1 MSARPPVATSEAVA
15 ADAASRGEESGR
27 PESAPQAPEPL
38 PGEGRDYTIGQGI
51 LRPAMVPH
59 EHRVGEPLYRPLRI
73 YTVDPNLARLEGA
86 ITTVNVA
93 YEPLQPGPRG
103 AVFEVAGSDD
113 AATAVHLADLDDY
126 RVLIADGYEPSPS
139 DPRFH
144 HQMVYAVCSN
154 VYSAFRA
161 ALGRVP
167 GWSFGCPDAPGR
179 LVLRPHFGQARN
191 AWYEKGGDQGE
202 VRFGYFPASD
212 QPTDRSLPGGYVF
225 TCLSHDVI
233 VHEVTHALL
242 DGMRARFIEATNPD
256 VLAFHEAF
264 ADLVAIFQRFSY
276 PEVVL
281 SAIRRSRGALQ
292 QSELLTQIA
301 SQFGHTTGCHGPL
314 RTAMEQG
321 PLRQYREQLE
331 PHALGS
337 VLVSAIFEAFTT
349 VFHRKTERLVRLAT
363 GGTGVLPPGE
373 LPHDLQVQL
382 AAKASRLASQF
393 QSLCIRAIDY
403 CPPTGLMFGEYLR
416 AMITGDYDLVPDD
429 PWDYRGALIDAFWRR
444 RIYPPAAQHMS
455 QDALLWKPPRCELPP
470 LPGLAFGALRFRG
483 DPAHAADTRELRRQ
497 ASELG
502 RYVTHPDRLAE
513 FGLVAPDD
521 PRLGGGDSV
530 GLPKVES
537 VRSARRAG
545 PNGQIVFDLV
555 AEITQAMR
563 VSPGDEGPGFTHHGG
578 STVILSPLGEVRYV
592 VVKSVLGAGRMARRR
607 DFLASELAQRYWER
621 RGDLLAPREGVFRL
635 LHEVPQ
641 TTRTAKVSMAGV
653 P

>member
-1 MSARPPVATSEAVA
+1 MSSRPPVATADAVA
-15 ADAASRGEESGR
+15 ADAASRGEECARPPSG
-27 PESAPQAPEPL
+27 AQAAARE
-38 PGEGRDYTIGQGI
+38 PGEGETYAIGDGI

-73 YTVDPNLARLEGA
+73 YTVDPNLDRLEGA
-86 ITTVNVA
+86 VTTVNVA
-93 YEPLQPGPRG
+93 YEPLQPGPVG
-103 AVFEVAGSDD
+103 AVFEAVGGDEAG
-113 AATAVHLADLDDY
+113 TGTHPADLDDY

-144 HQMVYAVCSN
+144 HQMMYAVCSN
-154 VYSAFRA
+154 VYSAFRT

-167 GWSFGCPDAPGR
+167 GWSFGSPEAPAR
-179 LVLRPHFGQARN
+179 LRLRPHVGLARN
-191 AWYEKGGDQGE
+191 AWYEKEGNQGE
-202 VRFGYFPASD
+202 LRFGYFPASER
-212 QPTDRSLPGGYVF
+212 PTDRSLPGGFVF
-225 TCLSHDVI
+225 TCLSHDII

-281 SAIRRSRGALQ
+281 AAIRRSRGALQ

-301 SQFGHTTGCHGPL
+301 SQFGNTTGCNGPL
-314 RTAMEQG
+314 RTAVEQG
-321 PLRQYREQLE
+321 ELRQYRDGLE
-331 PHALGS
+331 PHALGA
-337 VLVSAIFEAFTT
+337 VLVSAIFEAFAT
-349 VFHRKTERLVRLAT
+349 VFRRKTERLVRLAT

-382 AAKASRLASQF
+382 AGKASRLASQF
-393 QSLCIRAIDY
+393 LSLCIRAIDY

-455 QDALLWKPPRCELPP
+455 QDTLLWKSPRCYLPP
-470 LPGLAFGALRFRG
+470 LAGLEFGALRFRG
-483 DPAHAADTRELRRQ
+483 DPAHAADTRELQRQ
-497 ASELG
+497 AGELG
-502 RYVTHPDRLAE
+502 RYVTHPSRLAE
-513 FGLVAPDD
+513 FGLAGPGD
-521 PRLGGGDSV
+521 PRLAPGDSV

-555 AEITQAMR
+555 AEITQAMH
-563 VSPGDEGPGFTHHGG
+563 VAPSDEGPGFTHHGG
-578 STVILSPLGEVRYV
+578 STVILSPAGEVRYA
-592 VVKSVLGAGRMARRR
+592 VVKSVLGEGRMARRR
-607 DFLASELAQRYWER
+607 EFLGSEMARKYWER
-621 RGDLLAPREGVFRL
+621 QGERLVPKEGLFRF
-635 LHEVPQ
+635 LHEP
-641 TTRTAKVSMAGV
+641 SGV
-653 P
+653 TGRD